1 MDVFPIEIIG
11 AIFLMLKSVNV
22 YDFDIDNIILN
33 TATEEKFYQA
43 CNLKL
48 QLFLRFPSKQLS

>member
-33 TATEEKFYQA
+33 TATEEKFY
-43 CNLKL
+43 
-48 QLFLRFPSKQLS
+48 